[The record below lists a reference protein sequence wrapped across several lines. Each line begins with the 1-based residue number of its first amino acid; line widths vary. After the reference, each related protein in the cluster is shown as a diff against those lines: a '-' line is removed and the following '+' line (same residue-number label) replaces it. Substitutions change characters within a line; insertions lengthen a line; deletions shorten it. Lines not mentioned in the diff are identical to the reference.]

1 MSLTT
6 PTKSSHK
13 LKAPVFDD
21 ERLPESPDSESADEE
36 QARLEAYRKQWVG
49 EVDLPERE

>member
-13 LKAPVFDD
+13 LKAPLFDD
-21 ERLPESPDSESADEE
+21 ERLPESPESVEE
-36 QARLEAYRKQWVG
+36 EEIRLEAYRKQWVG
-49 EVDLPERE
+49 EVDLPERA